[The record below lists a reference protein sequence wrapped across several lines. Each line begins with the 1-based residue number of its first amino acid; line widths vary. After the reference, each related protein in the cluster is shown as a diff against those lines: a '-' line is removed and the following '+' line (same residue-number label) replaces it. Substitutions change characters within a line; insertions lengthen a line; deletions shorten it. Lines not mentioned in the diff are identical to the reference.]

1 LNKTFFSITIFGLL
15 LVSSLFVFSV
25 SSQQVEAASSGTTLY
40 VGGTAP
46 GNYSKIQYAI
56 NNASKN
62 DTIYVYNGIYYE
74 NIVINV
80 ENLSLI
86 GESRENTTIDGS
98 ENGDVVYISAI
109 NVTIKNF
116 TIQNSGNDLTMWDAG
131 IDVQAKHA
139 NICKSIIKNNYIGI
153 GLINPGDATEINSN
167 EISNNEYSGLIIST
181 YNNHMERNII
191 EGNYVGVIISARN
204 GNQIERNQIIY
215 NDVGLKFDECLASI
229 NKFEILSNEVSYNEI
244 GLESS
249 IPIFSDYCQIHIHKN
264 NFIKNNRNKFMYI
277 NDKFENNYWDDWIG
291 FGPYWI
297 RGLPFV
303 KIFPNFRFILHFNFD
318 HSPGSE
324 PYDIDF

>member
-1 LNKTFFSITIFGLL
+1 MNKTFFSITIFGLL

-204 GNQIERNQIIY
+204 GNQI
-215 NDVGLKFDECLASI
+215 
-229 NKFEILSNEVSYNEI
+229 
-244 GLESS
+244 
-249 IPIFSDYCQIHIHKN
+249 
-264 NFIKNNRNKFMYI
+264 
-277 NDKFENNYWDDWIG
+277 
-291 FGPYWI
+291 
-297 RGLPFV
+297 
-303 KIFPNFRFILHFNFD
+303 
-318 HSPGSE
+318 
-324 PYDIDF
+324 